1 MPPAFPLSDADLHT
15 MGGFQSSAAA
25 PLCFG
30 TVLCTPIPPVSRCLK
45 MLGSRKAG
53 VQNTPA
59 FKHHRKRHLLHRLRP
74 VFLRQHYLYQVLR
87 VKTVRFTLRPPR
99 PPHCKADIRNPRS
112 IYMTLTAYSA
122 LQIFRIASAKIF
134 ALRSSISISMNSSS
148 PCM

>member
-1 MPPAFPLSDADLHT
+1 MTALEKKAFISSDLITVLSSCPPPCGHFSI
-15 MGGFQSSAAA
+15 QESAAGGLSYKA
-25 PLCFG
+25 
-30 TVLCTPIPPVSRCLK
+30 
-45 MLGSRKAG
+45 RKAG

-99 PPHCKADIRNPRS
+99 PPHFQKCS
-112 IYMTLTAYSA
+112 IYMILTAYSA
-122 LQIFRIASAKIF
+122 LQILRIASAKIF